1 MRKPSMS
8 LVIGV
13 LEREAKKPS
22 TADRG
27 DNQESKRR

>member
-1 MRKPSMS
+1 MS

-13 LEREAKKPS
+13 SGREAKKPLN
-22 TADRG
+22 ADRG